1 MRDLHGRRGLVTG
14 ATGGLGH
21 AIARALAS
29 ERVELVLSGRNE
41 QRLGELARELG
52 ARSIRADLTD
62 GSQVESLAEQAGA
75 VDILVNNAGIELYG
89 SFGDV
94 ERDVVERIVTL
105 NLTAPMLLT
114 HRLLPGM
121 LERGRGHVVNIASL
135 AGHACPPYQ
144 APYATTKAGLIALT
158 RALAAEY
165 RATPVGFSVVSPS
178 FVTDAGMHAEFV
190 EARGVETPV
199 FAGTVKPEAVA
210 RAVLRAIRD
219 DRLEVLV
226 APRPVRPLVAL
237 AGLSPRLAEGV
248 LRRTGVGAM
257 FHAAAETHR
266 GTPTR

>member
-1 MRDLHGRRGLVTG
+1 MTG

-29 ERVELVLSGRNE
+29 ESVELVLSGRNE
-41 QRLGELARELG
+41 QRLDELARELG
-52 ARSIRADLTD
+52 ARSVRADLAD

-89 SFGDV
+89 AFGDGD
-94 ERDVVERIVTL
+94 RDVLERIVTL
-105 NLTAPMLLT
+105 NLTVPMLLT

-121 LERGRGHVVNIASL
+121 LERGRGHVVNMASL

-144 APYATTKAGLIALT
+144 APYATSKAGLIALT

-165 RATPVGFSVVSPS
+165 RPTPVGFSVLCPG

-190 EARGVETPV
+190 EASGVATPF
-199 FAGTVKPEAVA
+199 FAGAVKPEQVA
-210 RAVLRAIRD
+210 EAVLRAIRE
-219 DRLEVLV
+219 DRLELLV
-226 APRPVRPLVAL
+226 ASRPVRPLVAL